1 MPNLVTGTATR
12 AANAVVLSSNASVSV
27 PVIMYRDQRV
37 ITTELLAKGYEASEK
52 NIRDNFSRNA
62 SRFEE
67 GKHYFLL
74 QGGELQE
81 FKNLP
86 ALSGVVNKHTSQL
99 ILWTERGA
107 SRHAKMLE
115 TDQAWEFFEQLE
127 DSYFNLREVHG
138 VMLPDISDPI
148 KLARAWA
155 DAMEAKQQAE
165 VLTHRQ
171 AQYIEHLENLFS
183 EGLSPVQFCKRLN
196 GVNTSKLN
204 GWLQQANWLYD
215 DNPKGNH
222 AHWRV
227 RSQARDKYL
236 TEKSSKVSPNQSAS
250 FTTYQPV
257 LLREGAAWL
266 YKKYLKRQLPMK
278 VTWNGEFT
286 HDKELAAGEA

>member
-1 MPNLVTGTATR
+1 MPSLVTGTATR
-12 AANAVVLSSNASVSV
+12 AASAVVLSSNASLSV
-27 PVIMYRDQRV
+27 PVLMYRDQRV
-37 ITTELLAKGYEASEK
+37 INTELLAKGYGTDEA
-52 NIRDNFSRNA
+52 NIRKNLSRNI
-62 SRFEE
+62 SRFTEGVHVFTVEGEE
-67 GKHYFLL
+67 L
-74 QGGELQE
+74 
-81 FKNLP
+81 KNLRV
-86 ALSGVVNKHTSQL
+86 ANSHAQISSKARTLT
-99 ILWTERGA
+99 LWTEKGA
-107 SRHAKMLE
+107 ARMSKIVD
-115 TDQAWEFFEQLE
+115 TDEAWTFYEKLE
-127 DSYFNLREVHG
+127 DSYFRLREVG
-138 VMLPDISDPI
+138 GILLPDMSDPI

-183 EGLSPVQFCKRLN
+183 DGLTPVQFCKRLN

-204 GWLQQANWLYD
+204 AWLQLANWLYD
-215 DNPKGNH
+215 DNPNGNH

-278 VTWNGEFT
+278 VSWNGEFT
-286 HDKELAAGEA
+286 HDKELAAGGA

>member
-1 MPNLVTGTATR
+1 MPSLVTGTATR

-27 PVIMYRDQRV
+27 PVLMYRDQRV
-37 ITTELLAKGYEASEK
+37 ITTELLAKGYGTDEA
-52 NIRDNFSRNA
+52 NIRKNLSRNI
-62 SRFEE
+62 SRFTEGVHVFTVEGEE
-67 GKHYFLL
+67 L
-74 QGGELQE
+74 
-81 FKNLP
+81 KNLRV
-86 ALSGVVNKHTSQL
+86 ANSHAQISSKARTLT
-99 ILWTERGA
+99 LWTEKGA
-107 SRHAKMLE
+107 ARMSKIVD
-115 TDQAWEFFEQLE
+115 TDEAWTFYERLE
-127 DSYFNLREVHG
+127 DSYFRLREVG
-138 VMLPDISDPI
+138 GILLPDMSDPI

-183 EGLSPVQFCKRLN
+183 DGLTPVQFCKRLN

-204 GWLQQANWLYD
+204 AWLQLANWLYD
-215 DNPKGNH
+215 DNPNGNH

-227 RSQARDKYL
+227 RSQVRDKYL
-236 TEKSSKVSPNQSAS
+236 TEKSSKVSPNQTAS

-286 HDKELAAGEA
+286 HDKELAGSN

>member
-1 MPNLVTGTATR
+1 MPNLVPGTATR

-37 ITTELLAKGYEASEK
+37 ITTELLAKGYGADPKSIHM
-52 NIRDNFSRNA
+52 NLTRN
-62 SRFEE
+62 SDRFKE
-67 GKHYFLL
+67 GCHYFLL
-74 QGGELQE
+74 KGEQLRE

-86 ALSGVVNKHTSQL
+86 TMSGVVDKRTSQL
-99 ILWTERGA
+99 YLWTEKGA
-107 SRHAKMLE
+107 ARMSKIVD
-115 TDQAWEFFEQLE
+115 TDEAWTFFEKLE
-127 DSYFNLREVHG
+127 DSYFRLREVG
-138 VMLPDISDPI
+138 GILLPDMSDPI

-183 EGLSPVQFCKRLN
+183 DGLTPVQFCKRLN

-204 GWLQQANWLYD
+204 AWLQLANWLYD
-215 DNPKGNH
+215 DNPNGNH

-227 RSQARDKYL
+227 RSQVRDKYL

-286 HDKELAAGEA
+286 HDKELAGGN